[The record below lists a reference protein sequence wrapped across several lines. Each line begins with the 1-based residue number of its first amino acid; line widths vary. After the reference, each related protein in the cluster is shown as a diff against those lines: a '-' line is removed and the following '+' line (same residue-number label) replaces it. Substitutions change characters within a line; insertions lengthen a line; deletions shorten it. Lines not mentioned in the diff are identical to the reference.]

1 MALICYVI
9 CGISQIAW
17 SEGIEEELNPCKE
30 VINAGEGDEGNNEVE
45 KKKKIQIEERNNK
58 KTEWTATLKKVAVK
72 GKKRDRGRIY
82 EKRDEKKQWNMCG
95 ER

>member
-30 VINAGEGDEGNNEVE
+30 VINAGEGGEGNNEVE
-45 KKKKIQIEERNNK
+45 KKKKYK
-58 KTEWTATLKKVAVK
+58 
-72 GKKRDRGRIY
+72 
-82 EKRDEKKQWNMCG
+82 
-95 ER
+95 